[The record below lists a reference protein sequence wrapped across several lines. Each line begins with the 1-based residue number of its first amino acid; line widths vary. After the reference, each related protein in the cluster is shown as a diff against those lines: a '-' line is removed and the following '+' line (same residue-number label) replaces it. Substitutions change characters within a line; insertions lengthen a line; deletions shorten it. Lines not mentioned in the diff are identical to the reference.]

1 MSEKNN
7 APRWIVPLT
16 QTTLDQAEQDAAVRV
31 LRSGWLSMGAEVAA
45 FEQEFA
51 AAVGSPHAIAVANG
65 TDALSCAYE
74 AAGLRAGDVIAIPSL
89 TFVAALNVA
98 LRMGLRPVLLDI
110 TSEFDLNA
118 SVRSLAG
125 VLIAEPTL
133 RAVVTMPYGGWS
145 PAMAEI
151 EALCSARGV
160 MIIEDACHG
169 LLGTLGG
176 KALGTF
182 GAAGTFS
189 FFPNK
194 NMTTG
199 EGGMIVTPDAD
210 LAQRARRIRSHG
222 MTTMTWDRER
232 GHAADYD
239 VEVAGENLR
248 MDEMRAAI
256 GRVQLAKVPSANAAR
271 RRISE
276 TIVSRLR
283 MRTEGRLQ
291 FPFYDGPEGRHVDE
305 VPAAHLLVGLLPR
318 GCDRRKFREDLAAR
332 GVQTSMHYPPLYDF
346 SHVRAMFEDQIDML
360 PVTREV
366 APRLV
371 TLPLAPNFTDAQIDH
386 LVDSVTTSLSCTTT

>member
-1 MSEKNN
+1 MSDKNN

-16 QTTLDQAEQDAAVRV
+16 QTTLDEAEQNAAVRV

-45 FEQEFA
+45 FEAEFA

-74 AAGLRAGDVIAIPSL
+74 ACGLRAGDAIAIPSL

-110 TSEFDLNA
+110 NSEFDLNA
-118 SVRSLAG
+118 SVRSLAAT
-125 VLIAEPTL
+125 LIAEPEL
-133 RAVVTMPYGGWS
+133 RAVVTMPYGGWA
-145 PAMAEI
+145 PAMGDI
-151 EALCSARGV
+151 QALCRARNV

-169 LLGTLGG
+169 LLGTLDG
-176 KALGTF
+176 KGLGTF
-182 GAAGTFS
+182 GAAGTYS

-210 LAQRARRIRSHG
+210 IAQRARRIRSHG

-239 VEVAGENLR
+239 VELAGENLR
-248 MDEMRAAI
+248 MDEVRAAI
-256 GRVQLAKVPSANAAR
+256 GRVQLAKLPAANAER
-271 RRISE
+271 RRIAGDLVAR
-276 TIVSRLR
+276 IRLS
-283 MRTEGRLQ
+283 TKGRIT
-291 FPFYDGPEGRHVDE
+291 FPFHECPLGRPASE
-305 VPAAHLLVGLLPR
+305 VAAAHLLVGLLPR
-318 GCDRRKFREDLAAR
+318 DHDRRKFREELATR
-332 GVQTSMHYPPLYDF
+332 GVQTSMHYPPLYEF
-346 SHVRAMFEDQIDML
+346 SHVRELFADQRERLHI
-360 PVTREV
+360 TREV

-371 TLPLAPNFTDAQIDH
+371 TLPLAPNFTDAQLDH
-386 LVDSVTTSLSCTTT
+386 LVESVTQSLNCTTT